1 VRPRAGDGTVSVYS
15 GKGATDVLAKVS
27 TLMEAIERY
36 SAEVKPQDEN
46 VEVKESYGGALIAV
60 LGRGLCNAHTAKRDV
75 LQSIGYPE
83 VGQGLRPG
91 SEGRG

>member
-1 VRPRAGDGTVSVYS
+1 MSVYS

-27 TLMEAIERY
+27 ALMEAIERY

-46 VEVKESYGGALIAV
+46 VEVEEVLEGALIAV
-60 LGRGLCNAHTAKRDV
+60 LGRRLCNANTAKRDV
-75 LQSIGYPE
+75 LRSIGYSE

-91 SEGRG
+91 SEGG